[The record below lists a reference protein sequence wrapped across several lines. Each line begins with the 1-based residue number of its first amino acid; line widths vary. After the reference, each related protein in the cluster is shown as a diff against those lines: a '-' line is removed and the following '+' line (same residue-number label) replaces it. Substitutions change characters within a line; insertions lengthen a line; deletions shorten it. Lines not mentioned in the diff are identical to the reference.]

1 GGAYC
6 SPGANNQG
14 GVATWATARV
24 AWRDTSRAAPSKQRS
39 RSGASALV
47 VALGGGLRPR
57 FVARR
62 PGAARARP
70 STHRR
75 RGRFGFGLQAVGA
88 LQLVVLRTHG
98 FEQRAPVAMGALD
111 AREHFL
117 LFFLHVVLHVFGQ
130 HGERGRVL
138 RIVG

>member
-1 GGAYC
+1 MARRGRTTKEASQPGPPRGW
-6 SPGANNQG
+6 PGATLPEQY
-14 GVATWATARV
+14 
-24 AWRDTSRAAPSKQRS
+24 RASSAPGP
-39 RSGASALV
+39 GASALV

-117 LFFLHVVLHVFGQ
+117 LFFLHV
-130 HGERGRVL
+130 
-138 RIVG
+138 